1 MHKRGTVARKLI
13 GTTAAFTV
21 WSAPEAAFML
31 FLLWVWWEP
40 LWSLALTWWDERRI
54 KATRLALKNDLSAN
68 VKPIYVNMMTV
79 IDRAERERKA
89 RFRQRWRSR
98 FGSAQGVFLTV
109 LVTIDLGFKELG
121 GWMED
126 KIAIVYSPKLEIDE

>member
-1 MHKRGTVARKLI
+1 MHRRGTTLRKLV
-13 GTTAAFTV
+13 GTAVAFTV

-31 FLLWVWWEP
+31 FLLWVWWDS
-40 LWSLALTWWDERRI
+40 LWPKTLTWWDERRI
-54 KATRLALKNDLSAN
+54 KSTRLALKNDLSAN
-68 VKPIYVNMMTV
+68 VNPMYVYMMTV

-98 FGSAQGVFLTV
+98 FGSAQRVLLTV

-121 GWMED
+121 ELDGRTR
-126 KIAIVYSPKLEIDE
+126 